1 MGQKSLNPDLEYTT
15 LSTPFGLAL
24 LGRSPEGLEI
34 CRLIPKGEPL
44 DAHIEVVEH
53 PKPELA
59 LIRTQLKEYLEQKRT
74 DFSFEINPQG
84 TPFQQK
90 VWKALRS
97 IPFGE
102 TTSYLQL
109 AKDLGDPK
117 AIRAVASANGQN
129 PLWIIIPCHRV
140 IGSNGDL
147 TGYAWGLECKS
158 WLLNHESKTPQLSL
172 QLD

>member
-24 LGRSPEGLEI
+24 LGRGPEGLEI

-44 DAHIEVVEH
+44 DPNIEVLEH

-74 DFSFEINPQG
+74 EFSFEINPQG
-84 TPFQQK
+84 APFQKK
-90 VWKALRS
+90 VWKALS
-97 IPFGE
+97 DIPFGE

-109 AKDLGDPK
+109 SKDLGDPK

-147 TGYAWGLECKS
+147 TGYAWGLDCKS